1 MILFGQLAVSSLCNP
16 QTFIYL
22 DYQPY
27 RYNVIFRG
35 LMNWAVVILFFLI
48 LSKSKKDNIFVY
60 IFHTYRKS
68 KTKVSSYWYIP
79 MSFLKNS
86 LLFYV
91 TIINFILIVLTTPSI
106 VNPGPSNPF
115 IIHSDIRVAYCNA
128 QGFIMMSSMR
138 GNQPIFQTNKL
149 LDFQSFLHVEKPD
162 IVVINETWLNEH
174 INSNE
179 IVDEQYYKCF
189 RSDRS
194 AEDKQKY
201 GKKGGSGV
209 IILCRQDLD
218 ISTRLVN
225 IESNLPILSI
235 EIKFKDNTKIC
246 LNTFYR
252 YG

>member
-1 MILFGQLAVSSLCNP
+1 
-16 QTFIYL
+16 
-22 DYQPY
+22 
-27 RYNVIFRG
+27 
-35 LMNWAVVILFFLI
+35 MN
-48 LSKSKKDNIFVY
+48 
-60 IFHTYRKS
+60 
-68 KTKVSSYWYIP
+68 
-79 MSFLKNS
+79 
-86 LLFYV
+86 
-91 TIINFILIVLTTPSI
+91 
-106 VNPGPSNPF
+106 
-115 IIHSDIRVAYCNA
+115 
-128 QGFIMMSSMR
+128 
-138 GNQPIFQTNKL
+138 NKL

-174 INSNE
+174 INSKE
-179 IVDEQYYKCF
+179 IVDDQYYKCF

-252 YG
+252 YGYSDLEAYLEAERYYRELCRKYKDIII